1 MRLRVIKLRLLV
13 PDCVR
18 AGAVDDAEKDFEIE
32 GEIVTEKEV
41 ERVSVERLRVTVR
54 LLVPDCVRTVTLEE
68 TDSVGVAVG
77 EIERLRVADAL
88 RLALIVSESENVV
101 AVDERVAA
109 ESVGLSVLERLL
121 VPEKEKAESVETEPV
136 TDLVSAVAVTD
147 MVLRRSQKSP
157 L

>member
-1 MRLRVIKLRLLV
+1 
-13 PDCVR
+13 VR
-18 AGAVDDAEKDFEIE
+18 A
-32 GEIVTEKEV
+32 
-41 ERVSVERLRVTVR
+41 
-54 LLVPDCVRTVTLEE
+54 VTLEE
-68 TDSVGVAVG
+68 TDSGGVAVG